1 MKNMRRRGFTLIE
14 LITVMAISAIL
25 LGLIIVPLFQSFNLT
40 RTAQAFAEA
49 QDRAR
54 IVTERIGREIGNA
67 ALVRG
72 SGGVVQTRINGVDS
86 AVPVNTLIIRVPR
99 GVAGVWPGDPADP
112 VDVALPYT
120 KLDLLLP
127 AEGVPIRGPRGGY
140 IDPVTGKEDPTLT
153 APKGQVNLPAAPGQK
168 MVRFF
173 ISLRDPFERYTNPYD
188 GLLMARSAQRD
199 NLYGLYR
206 AEVVPYIYR
215 NHKATPGDDTT
226 RAFRPNLDY
235 FDSDDETDTRIID
248 MDDPRFLLADF
259 ASGNPVRTGA
269 RADRIANWLRH
280 ATMLTDVSRYDM
292 ILPVFDKGS
301 RSVRAV
307 AGQPAVPRIVPL
319 IQFRPSRI
327 NSDPAEPMLAARPGE
342 ESDDSAALGSDVF
355 MTQYGLWGNVVVR
368 IFPRRWRPETGLR
381 NDYLVAHRSPTDPD
395 LPMGL
400 YVYDPE
406 AAGGGPDFLNPPA
419 RELFDIALYDRLTAL
434 RVNSPANQIYPFTQ
448 AVAAANGRSGWLAN
462 AHYRTLFTPITFDRN
477 KGRVL
482 AGFSIDQVGNPATTP
497 PVGNPQNLP
506 SKATGDELTPAI
518 DTDLTGNFYDAK
530 FSTINKLYNK
540 IFTDYPSLRAG
551 NVHRFIDLRATP
563 NGDGTPGP
571 LFPNPIAGVATGF
584 VDQTDDGGTR
594 SKVSIVPGSEVVIGP
609 DQLPGLNQGEPIRYT
624 RVARGEPG
632 PNQYSINYTDVQEPT
647 NASGLVDYSVAF
659 PDLPA
664 AELAAFQPGTYD
676 PNNLISAVIQPRY
689 KVGYIKLYSGS
700 DVPLVSGA
708 FRVFYKFQFTSTLT
722 GSARDRVAGL
732 GSAFRTDVANSDTI
746 AVDYDTRQ
754 LLDVQLTIRNY
765 PQSSVPNPQTVTL
778 KTTATVRNF
787 TR

>member
-1 MKNMRRRGFTLIE
+1 MRNMRRRGFTLIE

-54 IVTERIGREIGNA
+54 LVTDRIGREIGNA

-72 SGGVVQTRINGVDS
+72 AGGLVQTQINGTDTG
-86 AVPVNTLIIRVPR
+86 VPVNTLIIRVPR
-99 GVAGVWPGDPADP
+99 GVGGTWPGDSANP
-112 VDVALPYT
+112 VEVALPYT

-127 AEGVPIRGPRGGY
+127 AEGQPIRGPQGGY

-173 ISLRDPFERYTNPYD
+173 VSLRDPFARYTNPYD
-188 GLLMARSAQRD
+188 GLLMTRSAQRD

-206 AEVVPYIYR
+206 AEVVPYVYR
-215 NHKATPGDDTT
+215 NNKNTPGDNTT
-226 RAFRPNLDY
+226 AAFRPNLDY
-235 FDSDDETDTRIID
+235 FDSDDATDTRIVD

-259 ASGNPVRTGA
+259 AAGNPVTTGA
-269 RADRIANWLRH
+269 KANRIINWLRH

-301 RSVRAV
+301 RAVRSV

-319 IQFRPSRI
+319 IQFRPTRI
-327 NSDPAEPMLAARPGE
+327 NSDPAEPMLATRPGDE
-342 ESDDSAALGSDVF
+342 ADDAGAQGSDVF
-355 MTQYGLWGNVVVR
+355 MTQYGLWGNVVLR
-368 IFPRRWRPETGLR
+368 LYPRGWTPGTP
-381 NDYLVAHRSPTDPD
+381 YLVGHRSPTNVDVTMS
-395 LPMGL
+395 LFM
-400 YVYDPE
+400 YDP
-406 AAGGGPDFLNPPA
+406 ASGGADYLNGA
-419 RELFDIALYDRLTAL
+419 DREVFDIALYDRLSAL
-434 RVNSPANQIYPFTQ
+434 KVNSPTNRIYPFTQ
-448 AVAAANGRSGWLAN
+448 AVAAANARSGWLAN
-462 AHYRTLFTPITFDRN
+462 ATFRRWFLPVTFDRN

-482 AGFSIDQVGNPATTP
+482 AGFDIDEVGDPTQDPPA
-497 PVGNPQNLP
+497 GNPQNLP
-506 SKATGDELTPAI
+506 GKMTGDELTPAI
-518 DTDLTGNFYDAK
+518 DTDLTGNFFDAK

-551 NVHRFIDLRATP
+551 NVHRFIDLRVTP
-563 NGDGTPGP
+563 QGDGTPSP
-571 LFPNPIAGVATGF
+571 LFPNPLGNVATGF
-584 VDQTDDGGTR
+584 TMNVANRGYR
-594 SKVSIVPGSEVVIGP
+594 SRVQIVQGSDVVIGP
-609 DQLPGLNQGEPIRYT
+609 DQLPGPNQGAPIRYT
-624 RVARGEPG
+624 RIARGEPG
-632 PNQYSINYTDVQEPT
+632 PNQYTINYTDLQEPE
-647 NASGLVDYSVAF
+647 NAGGQTDYRVLY
-659 PDLPA
+659 PDLPNS
-664 AELAAFQPGTYD
+664 EFTAFNPRVYN

-700 DVPLVSGA
+700 DVPLVNGA
-708 FRVFYKFQFTSTLT
+708 FRVFYKFQFTGTLT
-722 GSARDRVAGL
+722 GTARELKV
-732 GSAFRTDVANSDTI
+732 GSPDSFRTDVSNTDTI

-778 KTTATVRNF
+778 KATATVRNF